1 METVNI
7 SKGDTGSANW
17 TTLRCP
23 AHTHPACGRTSSFK
37 TAKLE
42 RLASAQCGPAWRGTA
57 GDRKGASKWR
67 KAGHFLKH
75 SRCSYQRAHPSSSCI
90 CMERIYSLC
99 LHKDIH
105 ADAHSTLKGTAPSC
119 KESSTNLWAHMIHR
133 EGCHSTREQITHIDN
148 ETN

>member
-23 AHTHPACGRTSSFK
+23 AHTHPACGRASSFK

-57 GDRKGASKWR
+57 GDRKGASKWG
-67 KAGHFLKH
+67 KAGTSWNTEDVVTKEHI
-75 SRCSYQRAHPSSSCI
+75 HPPPAYAWREFTACVYTKTYTP
-90 CMERIYSLC
+90 ML
-99 LHKDIH
+99 
-105 ADAHSTLKGTAPSC
+105 TAPL
-119 KESSTNLWAHMIHR
+119 KEQLQAAKSHPQTCEHTWSTGKDATQQENKLLI
-133 EGCHSTREQITHIDN
+133 
-148 ETN
+148 